1 MSQMK
6 EQDKTAARDQRKMDI
21 NNMPDRGFK
30 AMVIKILTGFQ
41 ERVGDLSETLDKETE
56 NKKRNNH
63 KCLKK

>member
-1 MSQMK
+1 
-6 EQDKTAARDQRKMDI
+6 
-21 NNMPDRGFK
+21 MPDGEFK
-30 AMVIKILTGFQ
+30 VMVIKILTGFQ